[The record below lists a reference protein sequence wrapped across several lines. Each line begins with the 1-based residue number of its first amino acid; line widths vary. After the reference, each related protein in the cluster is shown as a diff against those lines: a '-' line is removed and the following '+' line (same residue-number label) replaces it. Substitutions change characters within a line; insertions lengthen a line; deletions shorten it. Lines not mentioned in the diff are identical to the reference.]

1 MLHAISAMRTTFRIY
16 LRSAGH
22 RHPTL
27 TQLDDSAQKAEQ
39 REERLARTLDTGHIH
54 PIQFLHIFGRCY
66 FSTYLF
72 TKKLCI
78 LQVVRI
84 RTSGRHRI
92 FLTAIRMLA
101 YKRGACNYLEAQLR
115 DKSIQFHQSLLIGP
129 VAVNHHNHGRC
140 TVSMKL
146 LHSLQCQRSHMTA
159 IYGHR
164 DDRQSMRRHL
174 PFTRRLQGEV
184 HFGDRRNSRSVNNC
198 LSHLFRGTSR

>member
-1 MLHAISAMRTTFRIY
+1 MPKLASTRPAYKMLTCIY
-16 LRSAGH
+16 LC
-22 RHPTL
+22 
-27 TQLDDSAQKAEQ
+27 
-39 REERLARTLDTGHIH
+39 RTLLFFAPYTN
-54 PIQFLHIFGRCY
+54 F
-66 FSTYLF
+66 F

-84 RTSGRHRI
+84 RTSGCHRI
-92 FLTAIRMLA
+92 FLTAIRVLS
-101 YKRGACNYLEAQLR
+101 YKRSTCNYLEAQLR

-129 VAVNHHNHGRC
+129 VAVHHHNHGRC

-146 LHSLQCQRSHMTA
+146 LHPLQCQRSHMTA

-164 DDRQSMRRHL
+164 DDRQSMGRHL
-174 PFTRRLQGEV
+174 PFTRRLQSEV